1 MEKPEGGQGS
11 GAHGAM
17 TKAASP
23 DGSSQPSEKALR
35 QGWVPSPMGSAKR
48 TGELQFL
55 ACSTCPSFLSCP
67 TLLGNSVILPD
78 LCQILVTTAN
88 LFYLIRINT
97 TSQFFLAFDSV
108 PKELPSGA
116 NQ

>member
-23 DGSSQPSEKALR
+23 DGSSRPSEKALR

-48 TGELQFL
+48 TGGVAVPSLLDLSLILGLSHSVREL
-55 ACSTCPSFLSCP
+55 C
-67 TLLGNSVILPD
+67 NSP
-78 LCQILVTTAN
+78 
-88 LFYLIRINT
+88 
-97 TSQFFLAFDSV
+97 
-108 PKELPSGA
+108 
-116 NQ
+116 